1 MLDLLIERRCC
12 TRCDSWMIF
21 VPKKACLKVKAV
33 APRIAVWR
41 EVLIERQRLDED
53 IRKVLTL

>member
-1 MLDLLIERRCC
+1 MLDLLMEPRCC

-21 VPKKACLKVKAV
+21 VPRKACLKVKAV

-41 EVLIERQRLDED
+41 EVLIEKQKRDEE